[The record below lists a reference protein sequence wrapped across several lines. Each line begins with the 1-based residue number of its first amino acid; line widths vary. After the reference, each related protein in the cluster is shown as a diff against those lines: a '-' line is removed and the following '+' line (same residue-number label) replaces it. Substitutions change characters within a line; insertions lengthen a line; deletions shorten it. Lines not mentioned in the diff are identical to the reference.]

1 MTESKRFQVIA
12 ECAHVVTST
21 TGVRSQVLLYKGAF
35 LPADVEPERLKFL
48 LDGGFVAA
56 EGEVAV
62 APNAAVAQD
71 PRRGADSV
79 TEGELRG
86 EKPADPDGPSSD
98 VAEKVAEVVSEEGRI
113 DKAADPSGEQAARDK
128 AAADVAARR
137 AAAQEKLA
145 ALDGAA
151 PDGRASKDVLVEYL
165 VGQGSNYDDVAK
177 AEKSDLL
184 TMVKSR
190 QS

>member
-1 MTESKRFQVIA
+1 MAGKRYQVVA

-35 LPADVEPERLKFL
+35 LPADVEPERLRFL
-48 LDGGFVAA
+48 LDGGFVAE

-62 APNAAVAQD
+62 APNASVEQD

-79 TEGELRG
+79 TEDVLRG
-86 EKPADPDGPSSD
+86 EKPADADGPSSD
-98 VAEKVAEVVSEEGRI
+98 VSERVAEVVSDEGRI
-113 DKAADPSGEQAARDK
+113 DKAADPDGVQAAQDK
-128 AAADVAARR
+128 TAAEVAARR

-165 VGQGSNYDDVAK
+165 VGQGSNYDDVSK
-177 AEKSDLL
+177 ADKSDLL
-184 TMVKSR
+184 AMVKSR

>member
-1 MTESKRFQVIA
+1 MAGKRYQVIA

-35 LPADVEPERLKFL
+35 LPEDVEPQRLKFL
-48 LDGGFVAA
+48 LDGGFVAE
-56 EGEVAV
+56 EGEGAV
-62 APNAAVAQD
+62 APNAAVVQD

-79 TEGELRG
+79 TEDVLRG
-86 EKPADPDGPSSD
+86 EKPAEGDGPSSD
-98 VAEKVAEVVSEEGRI
+98 VSERGADVVSDEGRI
-113 DKAADPSGEQAARDK
+113 DKAADPDGVQAAQDK
-128 AAADVAARR
+128 AAAEVAARR

-165 VGQGSNYDDVAK
+165 VAQGGSYEDLAK
-177 AEKSDLL
+177 ADPADLKK
-184 TMVKSR
+184 MVKDR